1 MSDEGFDL
9 QIHNLLEA
17 AFQSA
22 LIIGGGTY
30 TPAQIKL
37 MIVAT
42 NLESLAKTFLLADD
56 APDEIEL
63 NLKQV
68 ALGLLGTSD
77 WVKEGLEVVQDM

>member
-1 MSDEGFDL
+1 MSEGFDEE
-9 QIHNLLEA
+9 IHDLLET

-22 LIIGGGTY
+22 LIIGGDSY
-30 TPAQIKL
+30 TPEQIKL

-42 NLESLAKTFLLADD
+42 NLESLAKTFLVADSK
-56 APDEIEL
+56 PDEITL

-77 WVKEGLEVVQDM
+77 WVKEGIGFFGE